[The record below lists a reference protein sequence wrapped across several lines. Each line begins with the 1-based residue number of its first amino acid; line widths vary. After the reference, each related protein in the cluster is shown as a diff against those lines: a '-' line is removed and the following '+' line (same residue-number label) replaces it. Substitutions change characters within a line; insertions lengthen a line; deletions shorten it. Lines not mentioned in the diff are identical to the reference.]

1 MAIDHV
7 TIKVK
12 DLPRAKA
19 FYQAALKPLDYA
31 VVMDLEGKFVGLGVG
46 GKPDL
51 WLIVYDVTA
60 PPAHV
65 AIAAGSKARVDAFH
79 DAALQAG
86 GKDNGTPGTRAEY
99 HAGYYGAFV
108 LDPEGNNLEAVIH
121 DHKP

>member
-12 DLPRAKA
+12 DLAKAKA
-19 FYQAALKPLDYA
+19 FYAAALAPLGYT
-31 VVMDLEGKFVGLGVG
+31 VLMEWEGKFLGLGVG

-51 WLIVYDVTA
+51 WLGKYEETA

-65 AIAAGSKARVDAFH
+65 AIHAGSKQNVDAFH
-79 DAALQAG
+79 VAALAAG
-86 GKDNGTPGTRAEY
+86 GKDFGAPGIRAEY
-99 HAGYYGAFV
+99 HPGYYGAFV

-121 DHKP
+121 DYKG

>member
-12 DLPRAKA
+12 DLAKA
-19 FYQAALKPLDYA
+19 QAFYAAALKPLGYA
-31 VVMDLEGKFVGLGVG
+31 VLAEHAGMFVGLGEG

-51 WLIVYDVTA
+51 WLAKYEQTL

-65 AIAAGSKARVDAFH
+65 AIAAKSAADVDAFH
-79 DAALQAG
+79 KAALAAG
-86 GKDNGTPGTRAEY
+86 GKDNGAPGKRAEY

-108 LDPEGNNLEAVIH
+108 YDPEGNNLEAVLH
-121 DHKP
+121 NHK

>member
-12 DLPRAKA
+12 DLAKAKA
-19 FYQAALKPLDYA
+19 FYEAALKPLDYA
-31 VVMDLEGKFVGLGVG
+31 VVMDWEGKFVGLGVG

-51 WLIVYDVTA
+51 WLALYDVTA

-65 AIAAGSKARVDAFH
+65 AIVAGNKARVDAFH
-79 DAALQAG
+79 DAALKAG
-86 GKDNGTPGTRAEY
+86 GKDNGAPGTRAEY
-99 HAGYYGAFV
+99 HPGYYGAFI
-108 LDPEGNNLEAVIH
+108 LDPEGNNIEAVIH